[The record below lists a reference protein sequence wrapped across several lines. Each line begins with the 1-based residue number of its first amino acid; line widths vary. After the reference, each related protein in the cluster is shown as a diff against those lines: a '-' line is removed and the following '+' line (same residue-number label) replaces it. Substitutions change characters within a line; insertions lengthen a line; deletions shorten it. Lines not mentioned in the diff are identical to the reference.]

1 MWSAIKWVFYTL
13 IGIAGIY
20 LAIMIGAF
28 LAVIGAALTSLAI
41 GGFVLLV
48 IVLMV
53 KEFFEDPPT

>member
-53 KEFFEDPPT
+53 KEFFEGPPT